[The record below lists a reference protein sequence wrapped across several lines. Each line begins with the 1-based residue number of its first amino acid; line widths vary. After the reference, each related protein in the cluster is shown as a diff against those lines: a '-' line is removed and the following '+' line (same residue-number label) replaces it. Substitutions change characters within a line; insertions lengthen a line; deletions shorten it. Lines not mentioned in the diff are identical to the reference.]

1 MPLIAE
7 PLQQSTGVG
16 FYRDMQND
24 EATTASSYYSEL
36 MKELRRT
43 SLGSEFWQ
51 SKIKFDTLRQKLHST
66 ASLSEGWNTYGSEP
80 PNEAARK
87 LASAILQGL
96 EKESM
101 APSSLL
107 PSGEGGITISFVRGM
122 KRAMLET
129 YNTGEVVGAK
139 YSASDE
145 PEVWEFELT
154 ESRLQD
160 AIEQIRVYL
169 AA

>member
-7 PLQQSTGVG
+7 PVQQIAGVG
-16 FYRDMQND
+16 IYREMQND
-24 EATTASSYYSEL
+24 GARTAMDYYSEP
-36 MKELRRT
+36 MKEFLRT

-51 SKIKFDTLRQKLHST
+51 SKIKFDNFREKLQST
-66 ASLSEGWNTYGSEP
+66 ANLSENWNTYGSEP
-80 PNEAARK
+80 PNEIARQ
-87 LASAILQGL
+87 LASMILQGL
-96 EKESM
+96 EMESL

-107 PSGEGGITISFVRGM
+107 PSGEGGITISFVSGV

-139 YSASDE
+139 YSAGE
-145 PEVWEFELT
+145 QPEVLEFELT
-154 ESRLQD
+154 ESRLRD

-169 AA
+169 AS